1 MLLARFPNAETS
13 TPEMLADNSVEATA
27 VLVLNALVA
36 VAVDVEPL
44 LAEEVPT
51 PSALETPSFPRLSP
65 VLLLLLKSESVS
77 VDVALSVSSPA
88 ALC

>member
-1 MLLARFPNAETS
+1 LLATLPKPDTS

-51 PSALETPSFPRLSP
+51 PSALETPSLLRLLP
-65 VLLLLLKSESVS
+65 VLLLLLRSESVS
-77 VDVALSVSSPA
+77 VVVALSVSSPA
-88 ALC
+88 APC